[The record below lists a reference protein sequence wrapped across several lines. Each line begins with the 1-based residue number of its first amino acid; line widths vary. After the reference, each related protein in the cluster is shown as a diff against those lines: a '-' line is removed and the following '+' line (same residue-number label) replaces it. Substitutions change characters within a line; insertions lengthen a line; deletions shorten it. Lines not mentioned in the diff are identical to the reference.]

1 MPRLILYPCTIQAR
15 VTQKTRDQFYQ
26 IAVEQE
32 IPPSELFRRV
42 IKKFL
47 HQQSAKTRNKCKSLD
62 NVKKSE

>member
-47 HQQSAKTRNKCKSLD
+47 YQQSAKSRNKDKSLD
-62 NVKKSE
+62 KSQKSE